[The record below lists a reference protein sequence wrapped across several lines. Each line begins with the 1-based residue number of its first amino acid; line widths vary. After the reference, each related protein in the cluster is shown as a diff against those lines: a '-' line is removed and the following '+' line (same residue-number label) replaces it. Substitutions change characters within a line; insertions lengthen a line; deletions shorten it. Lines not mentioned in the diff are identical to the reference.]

1 MYGGGK
7 GGGKSVLFCLWVDYW
22 VQFLIEYFDL
32 KPTSKNNHL
41 PLGFIGRK
49 QGVDFKLTT
58 LETFKRI
65 IPQDHYRIR
74 EQEKEIIFFE
84 CAKIYFGGLDDKLRI
99 NKFNSA
105 EFAFLAL
112 DQAEETERTD
122 VDVLQGTL
130 RLTHKGK
137 IPPYKELYTA
147 NPGECWLKEDFI
159 DNKVPHKHFVP
170 ALHSDNPH
178 LPPSYADR
186 LRNTFKYN
194 PALLAAYLDGNWYS
208 LQATNALVSSRQL
221 QELKDVYHH
230 WKDVRGVVACDPSL
244 GGDECVIYAIKNYK
258 IEEMM
263 VLHERDTMKIAGHM
277 AVIGAKHGIPNY
289 AADTTGGLGNGI
301 LDRIRELDNKNNC
314 IYVNSSDGA
323 SNPEAYANLKME
335 VAWYFMARVIEK
347 ELPPVEDEEL
357 RTQILAQ
364 RFKVLNSQGKTIM
377 EDKMLVKKRLGRS
390 PDRSDAYFIGV
401 WAQDQCGPIKPKDSW
416 RDKESNRE
424 VGGGSDSA
432 MTA

>member
-22 VQFLIEYFDL
+22 VQKLIDFFGL
-32 KPTSKNNHL
+32 VPSPKIPPL
-41 PLGFIGRK
+41 PVGFMGRK
-49 QGVDFKLTT
+49 QGVDFTATT

-65 IPQDHYRIR
+65 IPSDHYRIR
-74 EQEKEIIFFE
+74 EQQKEIIFFE
-84 CAKIYFGGLDDKLRI
+84 CIKVYYGGLDDRERI

-105 EFAFLAL
+105 EFAFIAL

-122 VDVLQGTL
+122 VDVLQGAL
-130 RLTHKGK
+130 RLTYNGK

-159 DNKVPHKHFVP
+159 DNKIPHKHFIP

-208 LQATNALVSSRQL
+208 IQATNALVSSRQL

-230 WKDVRGVVACDPSL
+230 WKEVRGVVACDPSL
-244 GGDECVIYAIKNYK
+244 GGDECVIYAIKNYA
-258 IEEMM
+258 ILEMM
-263 VLHERDTMKIAGHM
+263 ILHERDTMKIAGHM
-277 AVIGAKHGIPNY
+277 RVLGEKHGIPNY

-301 LDRIRELDNKNNC
+301 LDRVREIDADNNC
-314 IYVNSSDGA
+314 IYVNSSEQA
-323 SNPEAYANLKME
+323 SNPEAYKNVKME
-335 VAWYFMARVIEK
+335 MSWYFMTQVIEK
-347 ELPPVEDEEL
+347 KLPPMEDEEL
-357 RTQILAQ
+357 RTQALAL
-364 RFKVLNSQGKTIM
+364 RFKVINSNGLTQM
-377 EDKMLVKKRLGRS
+377 EDKLMVKKRLGRS
-390 PDRSDAYFIGV
+390 PDRIEAYIIGI
-401 WAQDQCGPIKPKDSW
+401 WAQDKTEPIKPKDAW
-416 RDKESNRE
+416 RNDRPTSQI
-424 VGGGSDSA
+424 GGGSDA